1 MNSTYR
7 ELIYLKTI
15 QFKTG
20 KTGKTNKNS
29 DSDNKLWWLPEG
41 KGGAYE
47 TTKWAKHTEMEMT

>member
-41 KGGAYE
+41 KGGTY
-47 TTKWAKHTEMEMT
+47 